1 MPGSLLRGWSPVEPF
16 CCWLSVLPIRG
27 RPPCDA
33 TLSTED
39 CRPSATPAGLLSGAL
54 ASIAP
59 LAHTIYSRA
68 GGVETVSLVQHRTRA
83 RRLLWSRCTCLHLR
97 VRGCASTGLPCG
109 PAIDIAQRYRHCHL
123 TVSIHWHHPHAPG
136 TCAAPMTQVLSQPP
150 ALPRMGDRLFLAG
163 ASPYSKVTAAA
174 KRKREY
180 RDAGFRGGCQT
191 CEASSKR
198 APDAQAAPEV
208 GCAEAVHALG
218 RLQAAGG
225 ARTSGLTGVPGGRPP
240 PAGLAASSITCC
252 MAQRRSWSA
261 ARQPAAPAR
270 ARARWS
276 APRAGCAA

>member
-1 MPGSLLRGWSPVEPF
+1 
-16 CCWLSVLPIRG
+16 
-27 RPPCDA
+27 
-33 TLSTED
+33 
-39 CRPSATPAGLLSGAL
+39 
-54 ASIAP
+54 
-59 LAHTIYSRA
+59 
-68 GGVETVSLVQHRTRA
+68 
-83 RRLLWSRCTCLHLR
+83 
-97 VRGCASTGLPCG
+97 
-109 PAIDIAQRYRHCHL
+109 
-123 TVSIHWHHPHAPG
+123 
-136 TCAAPMTQVLSQPP
+136 MTQVLSQPP

-174 KRKREY
+174 KRKRDY
-180 RDAGFRGGCQT
+180 RDAGFRGSCQT

-208 GCAEAVHALG
+208 RCAEVVHALG

-276 APRAGCAA
+276 APRAGCAACTSWHERAERRDCELGADSLGRGGEPRRALASCSHRKYA